1 MRANV
6 APRLHLRKTGDPKAL
21 RAVMTS
27 PFQSLLEPARAELC
41 RRFGLRA
48 FTLTE
53 ERAPAPGAPPR
64 PPAVAPEGEA
74 VILDADI
81 LLSRGEL
88 RPLVDLPTLEA
99 VRSSARPPPKPGPVR
114 DLLTF
119 QFEPEPGAE
128 PDLEALAQYVLCLLC
143 WRPPELRVAGGG
155 REAAFRCG
163 ALMLD
168 LELYRRFR
176 REQGVVDFAREAR
189 LFLPT
194 VEVEHWKSD
203 GGLLTVA
210 FRSAGGAVESAL
222 GLLAAVASE
231 PLGVDEVRLERLD
244 KPAPAQTRLV
254 AELMAPTAVEGTL
267 TGAERELFVPL
278 LRPVH
283 FPSFAGLYRELL
295 EDGIYV
301 GPIRLEERREPAA
314 PVAHGSFLFDRAFE
328 PHRFEIAYRDELLE
342 GAPDALAAIAGPEG
356 FEQILLR
363 SNRCT
368 YHIDASDVW
377 RWPPALVKRLLD
389 RLVLSDRLFSPAPIA
404 APARVRSL
412 RATIAG
418 ESAPVMVRTRD
429 SAPWEPFS
437 GMRAARGD
445 STVWLHAPGSLSGA
459 HPVRLELAVDRPS
472 WLLSPCGAQEVLV
485 DLSDL
490 ELKVPGG
497 VLKVDP
503 SGIAAFERERSFYR
517 GEAPSIFI
525 GSETWRLEV
534 RVAADPLRPPPP
546 LVPIPLVQVA
556 QEPPPGSPYAVFGS
570 AAVSQAWVSAS
581 PEKAWFV
588 DAESVAAPQ
597 KPAPRDASPALPL
610 DPAPAPKN
618 AGPQGA
624 HSPERL
630 LDTLEDAILGVLP
643 PLAGVGSESAPPIPE
658 PTAPVAEPA
667 APVAEPAA
675 PVAEPAAPVAEPAA
689 PVAEP
694 TAPVAEPAAPV
705 AEPAAPVAEPTA
717 PVADRAQRVAP
728 PAADP
733 QPFAGASAGPV
744 DGALV
749 VPTSYDREPPT
760 VVAVLGSPPPESAL
774 PSKRLVLHL
783 EDLDAQ
789 NPTTRFLGCVALP
802 LSESGL
808 GLGPDGAVTWKSKSA
823 DWALGTVGERVVL
836 RTQSKG
842 ANRLQWTGEAGS
854 RSLRGGETA
863 RLRSGDL
870 IEYGGRRWR
879 VHARGEAKEV
889 ASPGPIS
896 PPEPAAPPRAGP
908 LELALLTQDRGAAV
922 HAVAIPGGKLGLAIG
937 PDGSVLWQTRDPG
950 VFRIWVGVDGRL
962 ILLRPPVAPAV
973 KLVRGRRWLEVPAKK
988 PVVLLDGDELDTG
1001 GARVRLRV
1009 VGVAGEVRPPW
1020 TEEPLADFDEV
1031 TPVDPPCFP
1040 RRMTP
1045 TVPGEADRSGAD
1057 REGSTAGE
1065 PAGAATLAHVAAVSL
1080 PDATALATPA
1090 ETPAVA
1096 IPWPDQGEEK
1106 TKA

>member
-1 MRANV
+1 
-6 APRLHLRKTGDPKAL
+6 
-21 RAVMTS
+21 MTS

-48 FTLTE
+48 FTLIE
-53 ERAPAPGAPPR
+53 ERAPAPSAAPR
-64 PPAVAPEGEA
+64 AAAVALEGEA
-74 VILDADI
+74 VPLDADV

-88 RPLVDLPTLEA
+88 QPLVDLPTVEA
-99 VRSSARPPPKPGPVR
+99 VRSSARAPPKPGPVR

-143 WRPPELRVAGGG
+143 WRPTEFRVAGGG

-194 VEVEHWKSD
+194 VEVEHWKAE

-244 KPAPAQTRLV
+244 KPAPAETRLV

-278 LRPVH
+278 LRPVL

-301 GPIRLEERREPAA
+301 GPIRLEERRDPAA

-356 FEQILLR
+356 FEQIHLR
-363 SNRCT
+363 SNGCT

-377 RWPPALVKRLLD
+377 RWPPVLVKRLLD
-389 RLVLSDRLFSPAPIA
+389 RLVSSDRLFSPAPIA

-418 ESAPVMVRTRD
+418 ESAPVMVQARS
-429 SAPWEPFS
+429 SAQWEPFS

-459 HPVRLELAVDRPS
+459 QTVRLELAVDQPS
-472 WLLSPCGAQEVLV
+472 WLLSPRGAQEVLV

-490 ELKVPGG
+490 ELEVAGG
-497 VLKVDP
+497 GLKVDS
-503 SGIAAFERERSFYR
+503 SGFAAFERERSFCR
-517 GEAPSIFI
+517 GEAPSISI

-534 RVAADPLRPPPP
+534 RIAADPLRPPPP

-556 QEPPPGSPYAVFGS
+556 QEPPPGSPYAAMGS
-570 AAVSQAWVSAS
+570 AAFSQAWVSAS
-581 PEKAWFV
+581 PEKSWFS
-588 DAESVAAPQ
+588 DPESAAALQEPS
-597 KPAPRDASPALPL
+597 PREASPAPPL
-610 DPAPAPKN
+610 DSAPAPK
-618 AGPQGA
+618 AAAHEGA
-624 HSPERL
+624 PSPERL
-630 LDTLEDAILGVLP
+630 LESLEDAILEVLP
-643 PLAGVGSESAPPIPE
+643 PLSRGGSEPAP
-658 PTAPVAEPA
+658 PVAEPA
-667 APVAEPAA
+667 PPNADRAPLVAEPAPPIA
-675 PVAEPAAPVAEPAA
+675 DRTPVVAEPAPPIADRTPSREPAPPIADRA
-689 PVAEP
+689 PTIAELD
-694 TAPVAEPAAPV
+694 ARAAV
-705 AEPAAPVAEPTA
+705 SA
-717 PVADRAQRVAP
+717 PVADL
-728 PAADP
+728 
-733 QPFAGASAGPV
+733 QPFAGASAGPA
-744 DGALV
+744 GEALE
-749 VPTSYDREPPT
+749 VPTTREREPPT

-774 PSKRLVLHL
+774 PCKRLVLHL

-789 NPTTRFLGCVALP
+789 NPATRFWGCVALP

-808 GLGPDGAVTWKSKSA
+808 GLGPDGAVTWKSELA
-823 DWALGTVGERVVL
+823 DWALGTVGGRVVL

-854 RSLRGGETA
+854 RSLRAGETA
-863 RLRSGDL
+863 RLRSADL
-870 IEYGGRRWR
+870 LEYGGRRWR
-879 VHARGEAKEV
+879 VHARGEATEV
-889 ASPGPIS
+889 TPPAQIP

-908 LELALLTQDRGAAV
+908 LEVALLTQDRGAAV
-922 HAVAIPGGKLGLAIG
+922 HAVAIPGGRLGLAIG

-1009 VGVAGEVRPPW
+1009 VGVAGEVKPPW
-1020 TEEPLADFDEV
+1020 TEEPLPDFDEV
-1031 TPVDPPCFP
+1031 TPVDPLSFP

-1045 TVPGEADRSGAD
+1045 VPGAADRSGVD
-1057 REGSTAGE
+1057 REGTTAD
-1065 PAGAATLAHVAAVSL
+1065 PAGVVTLAHIPAVSL
-1080 PDATALATPA
+1080 PDAAALATPV

-1096 IPWPDQGEEK
+1096 MPWPDQGEEK

>member
-6 APRLHLRKTGDPKAL
+6 ASRLHLRETGDPKAL
-21 RAVMTS
+21 RVVMTS

-53 ERAPAPGAPPR
+53 ERAPAPSAPPR

-74 VILDADI
+74 VPLDADV
-81 LLSRGEL
+81 LLSQGEL
-88 RPLVDLPTLEA
+88 RPLIDLPALEA
-99 VRSSARPPPKPGPVR
+99 VRSSARPPPKPGPGPVR

-143 WRPPELRVAGGG
+143 WRPPELRVTGGG

-194 VEVEHWKSD
+194 VEVEHWKSE

-328 PHRFEIAYRDELLE
+328 PHRFEIAYRDELIE
-342 GAPDALAAIAGPEG
+342 GTPDALAAIAGPEG

-377 RWPPALVKRLLD
+377 RWPPALIKRLLD
-389 RLVLSDRLFSPAPIA
+389 RLVSSDRLFSPAPIA

-418 ESAPVMVRTRD
+418 ESAPAMVRTRD

-459 HPVRLELAVDRPS
+459 HPVRLELAVDQPS
-472 WLLSPCGAQEVLV
+472 WLLSPCEAQEVLV

-490 ELKVPGG
+490 ELKVAGG
-497 VLKVDP
+497 VVKVDP

-517 GEAPSIFI
+517 GEAPSISV

-534 RVAADPLRPPPP
+534 RIAADPLRPPPP

-556 QEPPPGSPYAVFGS
+556 QEPPPGSPYAGFGS
-570 AAVSQAWVSAS
+570 AALTQAWVSAP
-581 PEKAWFV
+581 PEKSWFV
-588 DAESVAAPQ
+588 VPESAAALQ
-597 KPAPRDASPALPL
+597 RSAPRDASPAPPL
-610 DPAPAPKN
+610 DPSPAPKA

-624 HSPERL
+624 HNPERL
-630 LDTLEDAILGVLP
+630 LNTLEDPILEALP
-643 PLAGVGSESAPPIPE
+643 PLAGVGSEPAPPMPE
-658 PTAPVAEPA
+658 PPAPVAEPA
-667 APVAEPAA
+667 SSVAESARLVLEPGAQAA
-675 PVAEPAAPVAEPAA
+675 AVV
-689 PVAEP
+689 
-694 TAPVAEPAAPV
+694 
-705 AEPAAPVAEPTA
+705 
-717 PVADRAQRVAP
+717 

-733 QPFAGASAGPV
+733 QPFASASAGPV
-744 DGALV
+744 GGALE
-749 VPTSYDREPPT
+749 VPAPGDREPPT
-760 VVAVLGSPPPESAL
+760 VVADLSSQPPESAP
-774 PSKRLVLHL
+774 PSKRLVIHI
-783 EDLDAQ
+783 EDLDGQ
-789 NPTTRFLGCVALP
+789 NPATRFLGCVALP
-802 LSESGL
+802 LSENGL
-808 GLGPDGAVTWKSKSA
+808 GFGSDGAVTWKSESA
-823 DWALGTVGERVVL
+823 DWALGTVGGRVVL
-836 RTQSKG
+836 RMQSKG
-842 ANRLQWTGEAGS
+842 ANRIQWTGEAGS
-854 RSLRGGETA
+854 RSLRGGETV

-870 IEYGGRRWR
+870 LEFGGRRWR
-879 VHARGEAKEV
+879 VHVRGEAKEV
-889 ASPGPIS
+889 APPGSIP

-908 LELALLTQDRGAAV
+908 LEVALLTQDRGAAV
-922 HAVAIPGGKLGLAIG
+922 HAVAIPGGRLGLAIG

-962 ILLRPPVAPAV
+962 ILLRPPVAPPV

-988 PVVLLDGDELDTG
+988 PVVLLDGDQLDTG

-1009 VGVAGEVRPPW
+1009 VGVAGEVKPPW
-1020 TEEPLADFDEV
+1020 TEEPLADFDDV
-1031 TPVDPPCFP
+1031 TPVGKPSFP
-1040 RRMTP
+1040 RHMTP
-1045 TVPGEADRSGAD
+1045 TAPGGADRSGVDPERPKAND
-1057 REGSTAGE
+1057 
-1065 PAGAATLAHVAAVSL
+1065 PAGASTLAHVASVSL
-1080 PDATALATPA
+1080 PDASALATPV
-1090 ETPAVA
+1090 EMPAVA
-1096 IPWPDQGEEK
+1096 MPWPDQGERK